1 MADDVS
7 DLPQRLRAL
16 GHAVSVRLPDDLA
29 DRILADVA
37 AVPPR
42 RGGPWRRWTA
52 SFGALLVALGVCLAI
67 SAPVRAALLSVFGFG
82 SIQVREEPGPAPA
95 ATPVLP
101 GERRTDIETAQREVG
116 FRVRVPAALGPPDSV
131 TVADGRVVSLHYLRD
146 SGAVRIDEFEGNLGP
161 MWSKYA
167 QSEADS
173 TTVNGQEALWFGGPV
188 TLVYVDA
195 GGVERT
201 ESARQTD
208 GTLVWVDGDLVF
220 RLDGIG
226 TLDAALAVARS
237 MT

>member
-7 DLPQRLRAL
+7 ELAQRLRAL

-29 DRILADVA
+29 DRVLADVA
-37 AVPPR
+37 AVPPQ
-42 RGGPWRRWTA
+42 RGVPWRRWIA
-52 SFGALLVALGVCLAI
+52 AFAALLVALGVSLAI
-67 SAPVRAALLSVFGFG
+67 SAPVRAAFLSVFEFG
-82 SIQVREEPGPAPA
+82 GIQVREEPGPAPA

-101 GERRTDIETAQREVG
+101 GEHRTDVETAQREVG
-116 FRVRVPAALGPPDSV
+116 FRIRVPAALGPPDSV

-146 SGAVRIDEFEGNLGP
+146 FGAVRIDEFAGDLGW

-167 QSEADS
+167 QTVADS
-173 TTVNGQEALWFGGPV
+173 TTVNGREALWFDGPV

-195 GGVERT
+195 TGVERA

-208 GTLVWVDGDLVF
+208 GTLVWTEGGLMF

-226 TLDAALAVARS
+226 TLDAAIAVARS